1 MMLKLAITLLCLIRA
16 PVVPHQDYITLL
28 AQVNL
33 FVADGAEIGLK
44 IRGGM
49 EHGLGIF
56 IASVERNSG
65 ADRAGIQVRYS
76 EKLL

>member
-1 MMLKLAITLLCLIRA
+1 
-16 PVVPHQDYITLL
+16 
-28 AQVNL
+28 
-33 FVADGAEIGLK
+33 
-44 IRGGM
+44 M

-65 ADRAGIQVRYS
+65 ADRAGIQVKYS

>member
-1 MMLKLAITLLCLIRA
+1 M
-16 PVVPHQDYITLL
+16 VPANSPMEFFTV
-28 AQVNL
+28 QVNL

-56 IASVERNSG
+56 IASVERHSG
-65 ADRAGIQVRYS
+65 ADRAGIQVRY
-76 EKLL
+76 

>member
-1 MMLKLAITLLCLIRA
+1 M
-16 PVVPHQDYITLL
+16 
-28 AQVNL
+28 

-65 ADRAGIQVRYS
+65 ADRAGIQVRQLFIGQ
-76 EKLL
+76 LLGHPL

>member
-1 MMLKLAITLLCLIRA
+1 MQISTF
-16 PVVPHQDYITLL
+16 Y
-28 AQVNL
+28 QVNL

-44 IRGGM
+44 IRGGV

-65 ADRAGIQVRYS
+65 ADRAGIQVTP
-76 EKLL
+76 